1 MVCGINVISEVVFA
15 SLAKPGQLA
24 NGAKPRKT
32 VVLYTFLVMAMWWY
46 DVRIYRVSCCTDTV

>member
-24 NGAKPRKT
+24 NGVKPHKT
-32 VVLYTFLVMAMWWY
+32 VVLPSLVMAMWWY
-46 DVRIYRVSCCTDTV
+46 EVRIYRVSCCTNTV